1 MTHQLHLFAALMVS
15 LLIADGVQSI
25 STLTTR
31 NQGVNKSDSS
41 ILPPSHEEFT
51 SRTSIPLPPSFAE
64 TKDGHTNTDLDL
76 EALEERVHELVNF
89 EREKKKIAPLSF
101 QPRLVELARSHSVD
115 MAFRNYVDHINPE
128 GKDPTERAIDA
139 KFECNVKSYKGVYP
153 TGIGENILMSYLYEN
168 IEIVTTNGVEERTYN
183 WKSFEDMAEEIVKNW
198 MGSKGHRENILR
210 KDYHYEGIGI
220 ATNLNS
226 QIFVTQ
232 NFC

>member
-1 MTHQLHLFAALMVS
+1 
-15 LLIADGVQSI
+15 
-25 STLTTR
+25 
-31 NQGVNKSDSS
+31 
-41 ILPPSHEEFT
+41 
-51 SRTSIPLPPSFAE
+51 
-64 TKDGHTNTDLDL
+64 
-76 EALEERVHELVNF
+76 
-89 EREKKKIAPLSF
+89 IAPLSY
-101 QPRLVELARSHSVD
+101 QPRLVELARSHSAD
-115 MAFRNYVDHINPE
+115 MAFRNYVDHINSE
-128 GKDPTERAIDA
+128 GKDPTDRAIDA
-139 KFECNVKSYKGVYP
+139 KFDCKVKSYKGVFP

-183 WKSFEDMAEEIVKNW
+183 WKSFEDMAEEIVRNW